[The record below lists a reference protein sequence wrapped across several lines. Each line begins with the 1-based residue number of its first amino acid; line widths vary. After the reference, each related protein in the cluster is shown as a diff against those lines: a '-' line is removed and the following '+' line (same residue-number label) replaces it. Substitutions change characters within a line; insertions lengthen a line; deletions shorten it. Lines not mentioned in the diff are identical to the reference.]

1 MSKTKNFSDSPTIS
15 SQRLS
20 ALAAHLNLEDE
31 RRAVA
36 PTIDVDLATVK
47 ANPFQPRRHY
57 AADALDDL
65 AESIRRHGILQPLLG
80 RREADGSV
88 TLIAGHRRWLA
99 AQQAG
104 LTQAPIIL
112 RNEATDDDLRMLAVI
127 ENLQRDDLHAAEK
140 ARALF
145 SVTDQFPNQEAAAA
159 ALGMKRA
166 ALSMWLRTRDLGDE
180 ILDEAAKLPDC
191 SLRTLLHAVGL
202 PPSRRLTFF
211 RKRIAAAAT
220 TEPARNAPT
229 AAPSTKSRLFH
240 HEFRLPEK
248 RASLKIEIRTLSRK
262 TLVTSDDL
270 RAALKDALARLDADF
285 ANALAASEIVEN
297 KDFH

>member
-1 MSKTKNFSDSPTIS
+1 MSKTKNFSDSPTVS

-99 AQQAG
+99 AQRAG

-145 SVTDQFPNQEAAAA
+145 SVADQFPNQETAAA

-202 PPSRRLTFF
+202 PPSRRLAFF
-211 RKRIAAAAT
+211 RKQAAAP
-220 TEPARNAPT
+220 TEAASKKPDAVAP
-229 AAPSTKSRLFH
+229 KSRLFQ
-240 HEFRLPEK
+240 HEFRLPERK
-248 RASLKIEIRTLSRK
+248 ASLKIEIRTMSRK

-285 ANALAASEIVEN
+285 ANALAALETVEIKEV
-297 KDFH
+297 H